1 MGTKRKTTP
10 KKISEP
16 KKKVTVRILNEEQLQ
31 QITSWIDTI
40 PTKYGL
46 PLVQFINSLE
56 KKEQ

>member
-1 MGTKRKTTP
+1 MKTRKKAAI
-10 KKISEP
+10 KKPVEP
-16 KKKVTVRILNEEQLQ
+16 KKKVTLRIVNEQQLQ
-31 QITSWIDTI
+31 QISSWIDTI